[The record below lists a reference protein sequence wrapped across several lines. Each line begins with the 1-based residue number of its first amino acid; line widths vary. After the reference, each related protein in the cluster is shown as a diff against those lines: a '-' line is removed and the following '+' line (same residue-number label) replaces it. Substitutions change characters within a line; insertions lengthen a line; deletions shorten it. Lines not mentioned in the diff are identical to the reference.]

1 MSILEIPDPRVW
13 PATSG
18 IPSRAADLYAMVDAA
33 LDATTQS
40 AEERHNA
47 EASRAIAAWLDDDAR
62 GFARAC
68 ESAPSVAIARHLRRL
83 LAEWE
88 RGSEEHRG
96 TLHLSLFA
104 IPLVLV
110 VALDA
115 PSSPI
120 TLPCVL
126 SQMRELETLLRDAN
140 TFGGAKTFTIAP
152 AVTDVDAI
160 DVAELPGVLARADRL
175 ATEMTRGT
183 LDIRPA
189 SIVADSRSETV
200 VLRFIVGSVL
210 TAPQR
215 DPFAASAIGKWGIP
229 LSQAL
234 SSDLRVPGVSLLA
247 LPRPPERL
255 VRAVLT
261 GRANAREVSAQLFAS
276 NALRQF
282 RASVGEPTATIGVE
296 RDEATPGHA
305 FATVSLS
312 SPFASR
318 EPSVFRCPI
327 YPYEPVNDVVAMLVT
342 LLRDCRVE
350 DIRSGYSAAS

>member
-1 MSILEIPDPRVW
+1 
-13 PATSG
+13 
-18 IPSRAADLYAMVDAA
+18 MVDAA
-33 LDATTQS
+33 LNATTQS

-47 EASRAIAAWLDDDAR
+47 QASREIAAWLADDPH
-62 GFARAC
+62 GLGRAC

-88 RGSEEHRG
+88 RGSDEHRA

-110 VALDA
+110 GALEQS
-115 PSSPI
+115 SSPI
-120 TLPCVL
+120 TLPCVV
-126 SQMRELETLLRDAN
+126 SQMRELETLLRDAKS
-140 TFGGAKTFTIAP
+140 FGGAQTFVIASG
-152 AVTDVDAI
+152 ATDVDAI
-160 DVAELPGVLARADRL
+160 DVAQLPAMLASVDRFATDASRATVDVPP
-175 ATEMTRGT
+175 M
-183 LDIRPA
+183 P
-189 SIVADSRSETV
+189 IVVDSCNERV
-200 VLRFIVGSVL
+200 FLRFIVGSVL
-210 TAPQR
+210 TAPHT
-215 DPFAASAIGKWGIP
+215 DPFAASTIGKWGMP
-229 LSQAL
+229 FSKTL

-255 VRAVLT
+255 IRAAVT

-276 NALRQF
+276 NAIRQF

-296 RDEATPGHA
+296 RDEAAAGHA

-350 DIRSGYSAAS
+350 DIREGDRAS